1 MGMISENVIE
11 SSEALSPVQHRF
23 ATNMSVEILLHRS
36 DVPTIALTGA
46 LGSYAADLRTVM

>member
-1 MGMISENVIE
+1 MISENVIE